1 MHDPSEE
8 SLAMNRT
15 CLSPSLV
22 NRRERPVRAGF
33 TLVELLVVVVVIGI
47 LVALLVPAVMGGIRR
62 ARDAQTSAEIQTIA
76 QSLQSFKTKYGDF
89 PPSRIILME
98 NGFYD
103 TSNTTRLSAITSG
116 TWFGTAPTMN
126 GTDITYGELAARSVR
141 YLRKFFPRA
150 NLSTTGAVF
159 PAASTTWYDFN
170 GDGAFQTG
178 RPILL
183 EGHECLVFFL
193 GGIPNRNP
201 DGTTSGMGGFSNNPA
216 NPFKNET
223 AEPSPRQRPFF
234 EFKAERFL
242 DEDGDGIAGYTDPLA
257 TGSEARPY
265 IYFSSYGTNSYDP
278 NDANTASGEET
289 GTGRDFSNG
298 SVTKSS
304 PSPNPYATSLPVPAT
319 GGAKFINP
327 DTYQIISAGRD
338 RNYGPGGRYDANSTA
353 ERLPVDGAN
362 IEAVNAGKDNLSNFS
377 QGTLE

>member
-1 MHDPSEE
+1 
-8 SLAMNRT
+8 MNRT

-22 NRRERPVRAGF
+22 NRRTRPVRAGF

-103 TSNTTRLSAITSG
+103 TSNATRLSAIGAG
-116 TWFGTAPTMN
+116 TWFGTPPTTN
-126 GTDITYGELAARSVR
+126 TADITYGELAARSVR

-150 NLSTTGAVF
+150 NLSTSGPVF
-159 PAASTTWYDFN
+159 PASSGTWYDFN
-170 GDGAFQTG
+170 GDGAFQNG

-201 DGTTSGMGGFSNNPA
+201 DGSTSGMGGFSNNPA
-216 NPFKNET
+216 NPFVNET
-223 AEPSPRQRPFF
+223 AVASPRQRPFF

-242 DEDGDGIAGYTDPLA
+242 DEDGDGIPGYIDPLGTA
-257 TGSEARPY
+257 SEGRPY

-278 NDANTASGEET
+278 NDANTGSGEET

-298 SVTKSS
+298 SVTKFS
-304 PSPNPYATSLPVPAT
+304 PSPNPYSTSLPVPST

-338 RNYGPGGRYDANSTA
+338 RNYGPGGRYDGTSTG
-353 ERLPVDGAN
+353 ERLPADGAG
-362 IEAVNAGKDNLSNFS
+362 IEPVNAGKDNLSNFS